1 MIKKI
6 TAVVLATVMVAAICV
21 TTAFA
26 AYDKTKL
33 DYGTASGQY
42 EVMSGV
48 KYSEYAVQSG
58 SGVDYRTQ
66 VSILEFDPD
75 EYLPV
80 VYNGYS
86 GSLTKLATT
95 YSYATQKDGYEVAGI
110 VNGSFFSMSNGWL
123 VEYFVSDGKVSC
135 ADNNNPA
142 EVIAFMSDGKIN
154 VVNSTLSFGLY
165 LDGKPVSEG
174 LYAINKHYGQNETW
188 ADKFYYFD
196 SDCGRVA
203 DTYSTHPGYEIVC
216 EKLNNTDLTVGGT
229 LKGKVVEVKKNSY
242 GTQVST
248 DAATESNTF
257 VLFCLA
263 DSKYKTY
270 AENLKAGSY
279 VEISVDETIE
289 SSKEIIRNAQSVI
302 ANVGWLV
309 KDGVDMTEKQTTIG
323 SHNVETTYAQWTAIG
338 TKPDGTYVFF
348 TSDAG
353 SRSSGESLLLKD
365 VAKMMIDL
373 GCNNVWRMDGG
384 GSVSMYVSNTGDG
397 SEGFKMVTETAT
409 GRSVADTIMIVKRSS
424 MRKQTY
430 IDALQAAVDDAEKV
444 ITSSSPDDIK
454 EALTAAKAVLSSK
467 DSINS
472 DLLKALMNLQK
483 ATGGTAELDE
493 LIAQCSTVSTG
504 DYSEYALEQLWD
516 SYENALKVR
525 ANANS
530 TADEYTAAANSLRAA
545 LVLKGDIEVNVAAD
559 ATITLSKPRS
569 DSYKSSLIDGI
580 SSGDLYGAGTVWYG
594 FGTGGYAQFDFGT
607 KQSDFSKLSLCLMP
621 GNAGD
626 GIVCPSYIALTV
638 SDDGEN
644 WTEIERNEFKEDK
657 YKQGSTTATY
667 WIDFD
672 LSKVNARYIKLL
684 IEGKWTFI
692 SEIEIYRAH
701 KTLEDYI
708 YVNNFNT
715 SITTG
720 ATTIFTQS
728 FSGYSDGKLDVASAN
743 LDWTRAVSFK
753 PVGDG
758 VYEAVATNLNPRNL
772 KSVELPEGGFV
783 LAAHKDD
790 SGSDMDFRKKTE
802 ENHTALSAI
811 KVGDRIVVKGIDV
824 KNETVLPGGYVTVQ
838 SAVSLDQYGVVNG
851 DKFEMDL
858 SLVADGKT
866 ASAADII
873 AACDGNATVKDKNGK
888 TVTGNSAVGTGAT
901 ITSGSTTLTVIIKGD
916 VNGDGKVDI
925 VDATVVKHV
934 LQKSEKL
941 DGVYKEAA
949 LLGDSQNVKMLDYT
963 KIRRFIQFGTQ
974 Y

>member
-58 SGVDYRTQ
+58 SGIEAKTPAYV
-66 VSILEFDPD
+66 LEFNPD
-75 EYLPV
+75 EYIPV
-80 VYNGYS
+80 VYSAYS
-86 GSLTKLATT
+86 GSRSTLKNHYAFATE
-95 YSYATQKDGYEVAGI
+95 KDGYEVAGI
-110 VNGSFFSMSNGWL
+110 INGSFFSLSNGWL
-123 VEYFVSDGKVSC
+123 NEYFISDGKISC
-135 ADNNNPA
+135 ATVDKST
-142 EVIAFMSDGKIN
+142 EVIAFSSDGKAQGVTSKI
-154 VVNSTLSFGLY
+154 TYGLY
-165 LDGKPVSEG
+165 LDGTPVSGG
-174 LYAINKHYGQNETW
+174 LYAINKNPGSSAATSAW
-188 ADKFYYFD
+188 SDKFYYFD
-196 SDCGRVA
+196 SDVGRVA
-203 DTYSTHPGYEIVC
+203 DTFETCPGYEIIC
-216 EKLNNTDLTVGGT
+216 EKIDGTELIVGGT
-229 LKGKVVEVKKNSY
+229 LKGKVLEIKENSY
-242 GTQVST
+242 GSAVSENAKT
-248 DAATESNTF
+248 PTNKF
-257 VLFCLA
+257 ILFCKSGSQYA
-263 DSKYKTY
+263 KYVK
-270 AENLKAGSY
+270 ALKEGSLI
-279 VEISVDETIE
+279 EISADEAVE

-323 SHNVETTYAQWTAIG
+323 SHDVETEYAQWTAIG
-338 TKPDGTYVFF
+338 TKPDGSWVFF
-348 TSDAG
+348 TSGAVDRD
-353 SRSSGESLLLKD
+353 SKKTLVLKD
-365 VAKMMIDL
+365 VAKMMIEL
-373 GCNNVWRMDGG
+373 GCTNVWRMDGG
-384 GSVSMYVSNTGDG
+384 GSVAMYVADNGDG
-397 SEGFKMVTETAT
+397 TPGYKINYDRAVP
-409 GRSVADTIMIVKRSS
+409 DCIMIVKRSS
-424 MRKQTY
+424 MQKQEY
-430 IDALQAAVDDAEKV
+430 KDALQTAINDAEKSL
-444 ITSSSPDDIK
+444 TASSPDALK
-454 EALTAAKAVLSSK
+454 EAITQAKAVLEAKTSVNG
-467 DSINS
+467 DYIRER
-472 DLLKALMNLQK
+472 MNLQK

-504 DYSEYALEQLWD
+504 DYSAYALEQLWD

-692 SEIEIYRAH
+692 SEIEIYQAH

-866 ASAADII
+866 VSAAEII
-873 AACDGNATVKDKNGK
+873 EACGGSATVKDKNGK
-888 TVTGNSAVGTGAT
+888 AITGKSPVGTGAT
-901 ITSGSTTLTVIIKGD
+901 VTYGSTTLTVIIKGD
-916 VNGDGKVDI
+916 VNGDCKVDI

-949 LLGDSQNVKMLDYT
+949 LLGDSQKVKMLDYT